1 MSKDYHIYIDHN
13 IETSDEQTGGQI
25 AGSTSPE
32 KTAKKQ
38 QEEAKS
44 GSTAGKLIGVYI
56 AKQAFQW
63 ATSNYG
69 NMTGDYIG
77 QQWISEGIEITGL
90 AIAALKSPMGLA
102 VAGAVLAK
110 KAIDKAVDVQKS
122 RQNAQQLRERVG
134 GTVSSGGRR

>member
-1 MSKDYHIYIDHN
+1 MSKVYEININHN
-13 IETSDEQTGGQI
+13 IEGGGGQI
-25 AGSTSPE
+25 DGGTTTPE
-32 KTAKKQ
+32 TTQKKQ
-38 QEEAKS
+38 VEQSKT
-44 GSTAGKLIGVYI
+44 GSTAGKLVGVYV

-110 KAIDKAVDVQKS
+110 KAIDKAVEVQKS
-122 RQNAQQLRERVG
+122 IQNAQQLRERVG

>member
-1 MSKDYHIYIDHN
+1 MSKVYEININHN
-13 IETSDEQTGGQI
+13 IEGGGGQI
-25 AGSTSPE
+25 DGGTTTPE
-32 KTAKKQ
+32 TTQKKQ
-38 QEEAKS
+38 VEQSKT
-44 GSTAGKLIGVYI
+44 GSTAGKLVGVYI

-77 QQWISEGIEITGL
+77 QQWISEGIEIAGL
-90 AIAALKSPMGLA
+90 TVAALKSPTGVA

-110 KAIDKAVDVQKS
+110 KAIDKAVEVQKS

>member
-1 MSKDYHIYIDHN
+1 MSKVYEININHN
-13 IETSDEQTGGQI
+13 IEGGGGQI
-25 AGSTSPE
+25 DGGTTTPE
-32 KTAKKQ
+32 TTQKKQ
-38 QEEAKS
+38 VEQSKT
-44 GSTAGKLIGVYI
+44 GSTAGKLVGVYV

-110 KAIDKAVDVQKS
+110 KAIDKAVEVQKS

>member
-1 MSKDYHIYIDHN
+1 MSKVYEININHN
-13 IETSDEQTGGQI
+13 IESGGGQI
-25 AGSTSPE
+25 GGGNATPE
-32 KTAKKQ
+32 TTQKKQ
-38 QEEAKS
+38 TEQGKT
-44 GSTAGKLIGVYI
+44 GSTAGKLVGVYI

-77 QQWISEGIEITGL
+77 QQWISEGIEIAGL
-90 AIAALKSPMGLA
+90 TVAALKSPTGVA

-110 KAIDKAVDVQKS
+110 KAIDKAVEVQKS

>member
-1 MSKDYHIYIDHN
+1 MSKVYEININHN
-13 IETSDEQTGGQI
+13 IEGGGGQI
-25 AGSTSPE
+25 DGGTTTPE
-32 KTAKKQ
+32 TTQKKQ
-38 QEEAKS
+38 VEQSKT
-44 GSTAGKLIGVYI
+44 GSTAGKLIGVYV

-110 KAIDKAVDVQKS
+110 KAIDKAVEVQKS
-122 RQNAQQLRERVG
+122 KQDAQQLRERVG
-134 GTVSSGGRR
+134 GTVNSGGRR

>member
-1 MSKDYHIYIDHN
+1 MSKVYEININHN
-13 IETSDEQTGGQI
+13 IEGGGGQI
-25 AGSTSPE
+25 GGGNATPE
-32 KTAKKQ
+32 TTQKKQ
-38 QEEAKS
+38 TEQSKT
-44 GSTAGKLIGVYI
+44 GSTAGKLVGVYI

-77 QQWISEGIEITGL
+77 QQWISEGIEIAGL
-90 AIAALKSPMGLA
+90 TVAALKSPTGVA

-110 KAIDKAVDVQKS
+110 KAIDKAVEVQKS

>member
-1 MSKDYHIYIDHN
+1 MSKVYEININHN
-13 IETSDEQTGGQI
+13 IESGGGQI
-25 AGSTSPE
+25 DGGTTTPE
-32 KTAKKQ
+32 TTQKKQ
-38 QEEAKS
+38 VEQSKT
-44 GSTAGKLIGVYI
+44 GSTAGKLVGVYI

-77 QQWISEGIEITGL
+77 QQWINEGIEITGL

-110 KAIDKAVDVQKS
+110 KAIDKAVEVQKS

>member
-1 MSKDYHIYIDHN
+1 MSKVYEININHN
-13 IETSDEQTGGQI
+13 IEGGGGQI
-25 AGSTSPE
+25 GGGNATPE
-32 KTAKKQ
+32 TTQKKQ
-38 QEEAKS
+38 VEQSKT
-44 GSTAGKLIGVYI
+44 GSTAGKLVGVYI

-110 KAIDKAVDVQKS
+110 KAIDKAVEVQKS

>member
-1 MSKDYHIYIDHN
+1 MSKVYEININHN
-13 IETSDEQTGGQI
+13 IEGGGGQI
-25 AGSTSPE
+25 GGGNATPE
-32 KTAKKQ
+32 TTQKKQ
-38 QEEAKS
+38 MEQGKT
-44 GSTAGKLIGVYI
+44 GSTAGKLIGVYV

-110 KAIDKAVDVQKS
+110 KAIDKAVEVQKS

>member
-1 MSKDYHIYIDHN
+1 MSKVYEININHN
-13 IETSDEQTGGQI
+13 IEGGGGQI
-25 AGSTSPE
+25 DGGTTTPE
-32 KTAKKQ
+32 TTQKKQ
-38 QEEAKS
+38 VEQSKT
-44 GSTAGKLIGVYI
+44 GSTAGKLIGVYV

-102 VAGAVLAK
+102 VAGAILAK
-110 KAIDKAVDVQKS
+110 KAIDKAVEVQKS
-122 RQNAQQLRERVG
+122 KQDAQQLRERVG

>member
-1 MSKDYHIYIDHN
+1 MSKVYEININHN
-13 IETSDEQTGGQI
+13 IEGGGGQI
-25 AGSTSPE
+25 GGGNATPE
-32 KTAKKQ
+32 TTQKKQ
-38 QEEAKS
+38 TEQSKT
-44 GSTAGKLIGVYI
+44 GSTAGKLVGVYI

-77 QQWISEGIEITGL
+77 QQWISEGIEIAGL
-90 AIAALKSPMGLA
+90 TVAALKSPTGVA

-110 KAIDKAVDVQKS
+110 KAIDKAVEVQKS
-122 RQNAQQLRERVG
+122 KQNAQQLRERVG

>member
-1 MSKDYHIYIDHN
+1 MSKVYEININHN
-13 IETSDEQTGGQI
+13 IEGGGGQI
-25 AGSTSPE
+25 GGGNATPE
-32 KTAKKQ
+32 TTQKKQ
-38 QEEAKS
+38 VEQSKT
-44 GSTAGKLIGVYI
+44 GSTAGKLVGVYI

-77 QQWISEGIEITGL
+77 QQWISEGIEIAGL
-90 AIAALKSPMGLA
+90 TVAALKSPTGVA

-110 KAIDKAVDVQKS
+110 KAIDKAVEVQKS

>member
-1 MSKDYHIYIDHN
+1 MSKVYEININHN
-13 IETSDEQTGGQI
+13 IEGGGGQI
-25 AGSTSPE
+25 DGGTTTPE
-32 KTAKKQ
+32 TTQKKQ
-38 QEEAKS
+38 VEQSKT
-44 GSTAGKLIGVYI
+44 GSTAGKLIGVYV

-110 KAIDKAVDVQKS
+110 KAIDKAVEVQKS
-122 RQNAQQLRERVG
+122 KQNAQQLRERVG
-134 GTVSSGGRR
+134 GIVSSGGRR

>member
-1 MSKDYHIYIDHN
+1 MSKVYEININHN
-13 IETSDEQTGGQI
+13 IEGGGVQI
-25 AGSTSPE
+25 GGGNATPE
-32 KTAKKQ
+32 TTQKKQ
-38 QEEAKS
+38 VEQSKT
-44 GSTAGKLIGVYI
+44 GSTAGKLIGVYV

-77 QQWISEGIEITGL
+77 QQWISEGIEIAGL
-90 AIAALKSPMGLA
+90 TVAALKSPTGVA

-110 KAIDKAVDVQKS
+110 KAIDKAVEVQKS

>member
-1 MSKDYHIYIDHN
+1 MSKVYEININHN
-13 IETSDEQTGGQI
+13 IEGGGGQI
-25 AGSTSPE
+25 DGGTTTPE
-32 KTAKKQ
+32 TTQKKQ
-38 QEEAKS
+38 VEQSKT

-77 QQWISEGIEITGL
+77 QQWISEGIEIAGL
-90 AIAALKSPMGLA
+90 TVAALKSPTGVA

-110 KAIDKAVDVQKS
+110 KAIDKAVEVQKS
-122 RQNAQQLRERVG
+122 KQNAQQLRERVG

>member
-1 MSKDYHIYIDHN
+1 MSKVYEININHN
-13 IETSDEQTGGQI
+13 IESGGGQI
-25 AGSTSPE
+25 GGGNATPE
-32 KTAKKQ
+32 TTQKKQ
-38 QEEAKS
+38 VEQGKT
-44 GSTAGKLIGVYI
+44 GSTAGKLIGVYV

-77 QQWISEGIEITGL
+77 QQWISEGIEIAGL
-90 AIAALKSPMGLA
+90 TVAALKSPTGVA

-110 KAIDKAVDVQKS
+110 KAIDKAVEVQKS

>member
-1 MSKDYHIYIDHN
+1 MSKVYEININHN
-13 IETSDEQTGGQI
+13 IEGGGGQI
-25 AGSTSPE
+25 DGGTTTPE
-32 KTAKKQ
+32 TTQKKQ
-38 QEEAKS
+38 VEQSKT
-44 GSTAGKLIGVYI
+44 GSTAGKLIGVYV

-77 QQWISEGIEITGL
+77 QQWISEGIEIAGL
-90 AIAALKSPMGLA
+90 TVAALKSPTGVA

-110 KAIDKAVDVQKS
+110 KAIDKAVEVQKS

>member
-1 MSKDYHIYIDHN
+1 MSKVYEININHN
-13 IETSDEQTGGQI
+13 IEGGGEI
-25 AGSTSPE
+25 GGGNATPE
-32 KTAKKQ
+32 TTQKKQ
-38 QEEAKS
+38 TEQGKT
-44 GSTAGKLIGVYI
+44 GSTAGKLIGVYV

-77 QQWISEGIEITGL
+77 QQWISEGIEIAGL
-90 AIAALKSPMGLA
+90 TVAALKSPTGVA

-110 KAIDKAVDVQKS
+110 KAIDKAVEVQKS

>member
-1 MSKDYHIYIDHN
+1 MSKVYEININHN
-13 IETSDEQTGGQI
+13 IESGGGQI
-25 AGSTSPE
+25 DGGTTTPE
-32 KTAKKQ
+32 TTQKKQ
-38 QEEAKS
+38 VEQSKT
-44 GSTAGKLIGVYI
+44 GSTAGKLVGVYI

-77 QQWISEGIEITGL
+77 QQWISEGIEIAGL
-90 AIAALKSPMGLA
+90 TVAALKSPTGVA

-110 KAIDKAVDVQKS
+110 KAIDKAVEVQKS

>member
-1 MSKDYHIYIDHN
+1 MSKVYEININHN
-13 IETSDEQTGGQI
+13 IEGGGGQI
-25 AGSTSPE
+25 DGGTTTPE
-32 KTAKKQ
+32 TTQKKQ
-38 QEEAKS
+38 VEQSKT
-44 GSTAGKLIGVYI
+44 GSTAGKLIGVYV

-110 KAIDKAVDVQKS
+110 KAIDKAVEVQKS

>member
-1 MSKDYHIYIDHN
+1 MSKVFEININHN
-13 IETSDEQTGGQI
+13 IEGGGGQI
-25 AGSTSPE
+25 DGGTTTPE
-32 KTAKKQ
+32 TTQKKQ
-38 QEEAKS
+38 VEQSKT
-44 GSTAGKLIGVYI
+44 GSTAGKLIGVYV

-110 KAIDKAVDVQKS
+110 KAIDKADEVQKS
-122 RQNAQQLRERVG
+122 KQDAQQLRERVG
-134 GTVSSGGRR
+134 GIVSSGGRR

>member
-1 MSKDYHIYIDHN
+1 MSKVYEININHN
-13 IETSDEQTGGQI
+13 IESGGGQI
-25 AGSTSPE
+25 DGGTTTPE
-32 KTAKKQ
+32 TTQKKQ
-38 QEEAKS
+38 VEQSKT
-44 GSTAGKLIGVYI
+44 GSTAGKLVGVYI

-110 KAIDKAVDVQKS
+110 KAIDKAVEVQKS